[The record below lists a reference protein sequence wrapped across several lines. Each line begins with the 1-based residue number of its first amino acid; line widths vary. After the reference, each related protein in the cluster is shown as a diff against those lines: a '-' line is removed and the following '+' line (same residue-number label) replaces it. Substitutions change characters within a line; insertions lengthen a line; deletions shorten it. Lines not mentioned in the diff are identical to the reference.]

1 LQLTDSGGD
10 SLAESKNVGAS
21 IVTMVSVVIPTIG
34 RASLRRAVESALNQ
48 TSPPMEVIVVL
59 DRDCEPDLP
68 ESHSIRVVRT
78 SGAVGPSRAKQFGIE
93 AAKGNVIA
101 LLDDDDLWYP
111 DKLEKQLAAAPAG
124 DHWIMSCRSVFR
136 TDYRKP
142 VVCPRTLIEPDA
154 RVPDYLFT
162 FRSVRRGRPTLP
174 VPSLVFPKEVAHRV
188 PLSVSAGSIHDDPKW
203 LMEVQRAMPELRIV
217 QVPDALVE
225 VHVGSGSLSR
235 PGSDRSKE
243 DIDWGVRELV
253 DETPRVRGD
262 YLLVIG
268 VSSALEVGSL
278 RGVARSMLAGVRW
291 GRPGPWAW
299 AYGVAALARIVLAQL
314 RSRLD
319 KAAEG
324 VRR

>member
-1 LQLTDSGGD
+1 
-10 SLAESKNVGAS
+10 
-21 IVTMVSVVIPTIG
+21 MVSVVIPTIG
-34 RASLRRAVESALNQ
+34 RATLRRAVESALNQ
-48 TSPPMEVIVVL
+48 TSPPLEVIVVL

-78 SGAVGPSRAKQFGIE
+78 PGAVGPSRAKQLGIE

-136 TDYRKP
+136 ADWRKP
-142 VVCPRTLIEPDA
+142 VVCPRELIHPEA

-188 PLSVSAGSIHDDPKW
+188 PLSVSAGSVHDDPKW
-203 LMEVQRAMPELRIV
+203 LMEVQREMPDLKII

-225 VHVGSGSLSR
+225 VHVGRGSLSR
-235 PGSDRSKE
+235 PGTDRSQE

-253 DETPRVRGD
+253 NESARVRGD

-268 VSSALEVGSL
+268 VTSALEVRSF
-278 RGVARSMLAGVRW
+278 RAVARSMVAGIRW

-299 AYGVAALARIVLAQL
+299 AYGCVAMARIALGQL
-314 RSRLD
+314 RSQ
-319 KAAEG
+319 AAKLRGG
-324 VRR
+324 VRQ